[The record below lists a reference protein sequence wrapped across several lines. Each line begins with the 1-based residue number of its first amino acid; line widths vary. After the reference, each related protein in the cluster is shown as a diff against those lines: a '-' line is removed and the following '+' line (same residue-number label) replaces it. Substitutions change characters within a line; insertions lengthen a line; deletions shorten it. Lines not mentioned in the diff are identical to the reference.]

1 MAAAGPK
8 LSHWPGLSVAYRVP
22 LSTTNWASMSEPPS
36 VMSASPLAAV
46 SGDVVRSPVSVLTGR
61 CLILPFT
68 DSTRCT
74 LLTFLVVR
82 LDLLSSVGASGSGA
96 PDCLDDEQPPTR
108 AAAIERAARAAR
120 IGRRVCIGCIV
131 EGAIDPTAKPEVTAP
146 SHRTAQLIS
155 LRRCSPESSR

>member
-8 LSHWPGLSVAYRVP
+8 LSHGLRLSAAYRVP

-36 VMSASPLAAV
+36 VMSAWPLAAV

-68 DSTRCT
+68 ESTRCT

-82 LDLLSSVGASGSGA
+82 LDLLSRVAASGSGA
-96 PDCLDDEQPPTR
+96 ADCLDDEQPPTR
-108 AAAIERAARAAR
+108 EQVIQKAETTARF
-120 IGRRVCIGCIV
+120 GRRVCIGCIV
-131 EGAIDPTAKPEVTAP
+131 EG
-146 SHRTAQLIS
+146 
-155 LRRCSPESSR
+155 

>member
-1 MAAAGPK
+1 MAVAGPK
-8 LSHWPGLSVAYRVP
+8 LSHWPGLSAAYRVP

-36 VMSASPLAAV
+36 VMSALPWAAV
-46 SGDVVRSPVSVLTGR
+46 SGVVVRSPVSVLTGR

-68 DSTRCT
+68 ESTRCT

-96 PDCLDDEQPPTR
+96 ADCLDDEQPPTR
-108 AAAIERAARAAR
+108 AAAIEMAATTAR

-131 EGAIDPTAKPEVTAP
+131 EGAVDPTPKRKVTA
-146 SHRTAQLIS
+146 A
-155 LRRCSPESSR
+155 SRGGAGGI